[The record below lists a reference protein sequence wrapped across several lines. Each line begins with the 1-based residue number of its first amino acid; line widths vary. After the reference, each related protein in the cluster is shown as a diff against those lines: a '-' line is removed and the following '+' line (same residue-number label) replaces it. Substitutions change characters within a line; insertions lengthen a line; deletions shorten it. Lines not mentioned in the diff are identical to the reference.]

1 MIEYIKKNVITVGM
15 GIVAHGVNCQH
26 RMASGVAK
34 DIRARW
40 PIVYDE
46 YMKKPKG
53 AAMLGTAHLV
63 RINEGRDDLFVANCY
78 TQQFYGYGGG
88 AYADKQSIADS
99 LDNVARH
106 SEIFD
111 LPIFM
116 PRIGCGLGGLDWEK
130 DVEPIVLEIA
140 NRRYL
145 EFFVC
150 DL

>member
-1 MIEYIKKNVITVGM
+1 MLEYIKKNVITVEM

-46 YMKKPKG
+46 YMKSPKG
-53 AAMLGTAHLV
+53 AAMLGTAQLV
-63 RINEGRDDLFVANCY
+63 RINEGQDDLFVANCY

-88 AYADKQSIADS
+88 SYADTQSIADS
-99 LDNVARH
+99 LYAVAHH
-106 SEIFD
+106 SDVFY

-130 DVEPIVLEIA
+130 DVEPIVEDIA
-140 NRRYL
+140 KLRDV
-145 EFFVC
+145 FVC